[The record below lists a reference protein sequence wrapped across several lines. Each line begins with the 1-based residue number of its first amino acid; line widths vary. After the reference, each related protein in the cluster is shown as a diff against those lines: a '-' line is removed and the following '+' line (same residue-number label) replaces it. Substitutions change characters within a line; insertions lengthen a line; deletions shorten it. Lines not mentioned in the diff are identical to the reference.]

1 MALDTQLFSHSIK
14 ETCLAFTPSEKQRVN
29 HSAHCHTHKC
39 LPQTRALSLIHNV
52 IPPWAHEPLKT
63 QIVFSNKFTLYKD
76 ITKSA
81 IKVRKQTLKQHSW
94 GDCRRTA
101 SVGKFISNFICKGP
115 ILNKPARNNSTTPGE
130 WYHCREITGLRIL
143 GSSKGDTA
151 YLSALLKKS
160 ERTLCAIIAIKIH
173 GKSIIMKD
181 HLMHDYKSC

>member
-29 HSAHCHTHKC
+29 HSAYCCTHKC
-39 LPQTRALSLIHNV
+39 LPQTRTLSLIHNV
-52 IPPWAHEPLKT
+52 IPPWAYEPLKT
-63 QIVFSNKFTLYKD
+63 QIVFSNKFALYKD

-101 SVGKFISNFICKGP
+101 SIGKFISNFICKGP

-130 WYHCREITGLRIL
+130 RYHCREITGLRIL

-151 YLSALLKKS
+151 YLSALLKKKW
-160 ERTLCAIIAIKIH
+160 EVFLC
-173 GKSIIMKD
+173 
-181 HLMHDYKSC
+181 YQCY